1 MTTAEPG
8 VNPSTLVLHI
18 DPDLQRVIVP
28 LSQEE
33 REQLEH
39 NLVSDGCR
47 IPLVVWGNTIIDG
60 HHRYEI
66 CTRLGIPFQTV
77 EMDFPDKNAAKIWIL
92 RNQLGRR
99 NLGDYQ
105 RAEVALQLED
115 MFREQAR
122 ARQMATLKQ
131 NAAVDTVV
139 ENFPPR
145 EEPGKSRDAIASL
158 ANLSGRTIDK
168 VKSIQRDAIED
179 VQEMARS
186 GEISIHTAARI
197 ADLNEQEQAEIV
209 EAIQAGEK
217 PTDALR
223 AVADPAWSDEWY
235 TPDYILDA
243 ARAVLGDI
251 DLDPASCTAA
261 NEAVQAKR
269 FFAKEQDGL
278 QQAWRG
284 KVWLNPPYSYP
295 AILDFCE
302 AMVQRYIEGSV
313 REAIVLVNSGTE
325 TQWGQMLLSH
335 GSAAC
340 FPASRV
346 KFRRPEG
353 KSGLPSQGQMLVYF
367 GPHVDRFKTVFLSI
381 GAVMYGVQRG
391 ISRLEDVA

>member
-1 MTTAEPG
+1 MTTLSAPELAQATITDISVGQRFRQDLGDIGALAQSIQKFGLLQPIG
-8 VNPSTLVLHI
+8 VDERYRLIFGQRRLAACRLLGWETIPIKILRIDSLIEGEFEENSIRKDFSVSERVAIAKAIEEQLAGRHGGDRRSKDFQDGKISGLKEGGESRDLVADRSGFGCGKTYESARNAVEQGI
-18 DPDLQRVIVP
+18 PDLVEI
-28 LSQEE
+28 LDDG
-33 REQLEH
+33 
-39 NLVSDGCR
+39 LV
-47 IPLVVWGNTIIDG
+47 
-60 HHRYEI
+60 
-66 CTRLGIPFQTV
+66 
-77 EMDFPDKNAAKIWIL
+77 
-92 RNQLGRR
+92 
-99 NLGDYQ
+99 
-105 RAEVALQLED
+105 
-115 MFREQAR
+115 
-122 ARQMATLKQ
+122 
-131 NAAVDTVV
+131 
-139 ENFPPR
+139 
-145 EEPGKSRDAIASL
+145 
-158 ANLSGRTIDK
+158 
-168 VKSIQRDAIED
+168 
-179 VQEMARS
+179 
-186 GEISIHTAARI
+186 SIHTAARI
-197 ADLNEQEQAEIV
+197 ADLDEQEQEEVV

-251 DLDPASCTAA
+251 DLDPASCAAA

-295 AILDFCE
+295 QILDFCE
-302 AMVQRYIEGSV
+302 ALVQRYADGSV
-313 REAIVLVNSGTE
+313 TEAIVLVNSGTE

-340 FPASRV
+340 FPASRL